1 MKVFRNILAVVI
13 GYLVF
18 AVSAVLLFQLSGIDP
33 HNDPSVGVMALTIA
47 YGIVFSFLGGL
58 LAQPISGSG
67 KLTVNYFLAGL
78 MAGFAAF
85 SMFKSEGNH
94 FTQLAAIFLFAPA
107 SALGGLSYLRRKKKE
122 VI

>member
-18 AVSAVLLFQLSGIDP
+18 AVSAVLLFQMSGIDP
-33 HNDPSVGVMALTIA
+33 HNDPSPGIIALTIG
-47 YGIVFSFLGGL
+47 YGLVFSFLGGL

-78 MAGFAAF
+78 MAAFAAF

-94 FTQLAAIFLFAPA
+94 FTQLAAIFLFSPA
-107 SALGGLSYLRRKKKE
+107 SVLGGSVYLKRNN
-122 VI
+122 